1 MSKLFLF
8 LLSLFTSNFY
18 GSMLSLSKISL
29 PCEHPRDFTKE
40 QQEILLKTY
49 DYAKNTDFKW
59 VLPAIAWQE
68 SCAGAYP
75 INFKDPSAGVFHAH
89 IPNVLKKYTHLK
101 DTSLNRNL
109 IGQYLI
115 QDFNFALKV
124 AMDELK
130 FWDRNNNLKN
140 TIKSYNKG
148 SSWKR
153 DDKSNIL
160 AERYYDQ
167 VIQKA
172 QILKSYLPMLKNTSD
187 LNTIFNTKSQIQD
200 DKDMDILENKVDSK
214 IKQPEF
220 FLLKE
225 R

>member
-1 MSKLFLF
+1 MSKPFLF
-8 LLSLFTSNFY
+8 MLSILTSSLFSST
-18 GSMLSLSKISL
+18 LSLSRISL

-40 QQEILLKTY
+40 QQQILLKTY
-49 DYAKNTDFKW
+49 DYARHTDFKW
-59 VLPAIAWQE
+59 ILPAIAWQE

-89 IPNVLKKYTHLK
+89 IPNVLKKYTTLK

-109 IGQYLI
+109 VGQYLI
-115 QDFNFALKV
+115 QDFDFALKV
-124 AMDELK
+124 AMNELR
-130 FWDRNNNLKN
+130 FWDRGDLKN

-153 DDKSNIL
+153 NHKSDIL
-160 AERYYDQ
+160 AERYYTQ
-167 VIQKA
+167 VMEKA
-172 QILKSYLPMLKNTSD
+172 QILKSYLPMLENTTSLD
-187 LNTIFNTKSQIQD
+187 TIFDTKAQA
-200 DKDMDILENKVDSK
+200 KDTNISENKVDSK